1 MKRRNAL
8 GAILTAPILIF
19 TAYAFAFADD
29 KNSKSP
35 APDEALKVIK
45 AGNARFAAGTPER
58 PNQSPEHRAKV
69 ALKQTPH
76 TVVVTCSDSRLSP
89 ELIFDQGIGDLFV
102 VRTAGNTLD
111 AENLGSVEYAT
122 AVLGTRLVVVLGHDK
137 CGAVDAAM
145 TGGKLPGNLPAV
157 VKPIRGILAKTKIS
171 LDEAVAANVKAVE
184 KTLSTKNRLTAD
196 MVKREQI
203 KVRGAVYNMASGT
216 VKFLD

>member
-1 MKRRNAL
+1 MTFPKGLFAVL
-8 GAILTAPILIF
+8 AAPILAF
-19 TAYAFAFADD
+19 TVYAYADD
-29 KNSKSP
+29 KQSAGV
-35 APDEALKVIK
+35 APDAALKVIK
-45 AGNARFAAGTPER
+45 TGNVRFATGDPEH

-102 VRTAGNTLD
+102 VRTAGNTVD

-122 AVLGTRLVVVLGHDK
+122 AVLGARLVVVLGHNK

-145 TGGKLPGNLPAV
+145 KGGILPGNLPAV
-157 VKPIRGILAKTKIS
+157 VKPIQRVLPKTKIS
-171 LDEAVAANVKAVE
+171 LDEAIAANVKAVE
-184 KTLSTKNRLTAD
+184 KTLSAKNKLTAD
-196 MVKREQI
+196 MVKRGQI
-203 KVRGAVYNMASGT
+203 KVKGAVYEMASGT